1 MLTEA
6 EKGESV
12 VPSSL
17 VWEIMDVHSNAF
29 VAISFNK
36 AFAGEAWTE
45 ARAYM
50 RKLLKVALIE
60 DIKTVSS
67 AISYLHGTTT
77 ESSSTPVVLREQLW
91 IGMYNSV
98 QPGDSD
104 AMAMMLTLLASVAHM
119 DDLKEAAFSDRISR
133 SSGSETLRALL
144 SSVNRA
150 LGIMRT
156 GFGDA
161 MTRYL
166 DLSLPSVVAELLRRS
181 NVAKN
186 VTILMLSPVEVLQE
200 GAQSLAGLAFDVEVR
215 SDCFRALLEKV
226 PTSTFAGILHSLEI
240 FVQYAS
246 MVPEA
251 CSLSKA
257 LARCLT
263 DVIDVLCSSP
273 DGLLLKHEFLTKG
286 AGVDVPALLPKWW
299 NMMTQALSVIFAKTP
314 KWAAYF
320 ENAEMVLWMRDALI
334 FGRDMLAQRR
344 VIEAACLVQSQQAAV
359 GGKMSRVGRRMVDDL
374 QAVLFE
380 LTRWLRLTDE
390 ELLHQSFA
398 LLETL
403 LSCFRETS
411 IPPKVEALQKLQK
424 HVDDARQKDSKR
436 PQTRLDSS
444 RLARLQDAI
453 SSFDDEE
460 VEIVAYKPA
469 EKRKEIPETKFTS
482 LEPKKKQAKLSAPT
496 KDKGKLVIR
505 ADDRKS
511 GRPSISSY
519 FSAEDQKKLNAAPTA
534 VPQPG
539 LSRKASA
546 QVTSSVRKDA
556 ALPAPVVTKPGV
568 LQASSEPTTEA
579 DSEES
584 DEEDGVG
591 LASLSKLQ
599 RTPVIRKPAE
609 RRQVMMMDLPTKARN
624 PALERISKREDARRM
639 QLRLKPDMSGLHRT
653 LLSWDYD
660 FNGPSPPGQSFKLE
674 RVPPTFSDPDH
685 FRRVFE
691 PMFLLECWTQLGE
704 SKEGPLET
712 YDVRLANRQFVDDWL
727 DIDISFVGSVDK
739 DWSLSDTDVVLLRQ
753 PQGKKG
759 VLAKVQNYK
768 GSALGIQA
776 TVRCCSRGSDPGLQ
790 PGSVWSLGKVLRLV
804 SAILRYSS
812 QLTACSLTTLY
823 REYAALMSL
832 PYYDLCD
839 TILRARLNRPTVPDS
854 KEVQRTMATYN
865 VNEPQARAILYS
877 LTADGFAL
885 IQG

>member
-1 MLTEA
+1 M
-6 EKGESV
+6 
-12 VPSSL
+12 
-17 VWEIMDVHSNAF
+17 HSDTF
-29 VAISFNK
+29 VAISFTK
-36 AFAGEAWTE
+36 AFAGEEWTE
-45 ARAYM
+45 ARAFM
-50 RKLLKVALIE
+50 RKLLRVALVD

-77 ESSSTPVVLREQLW
+77 ESPPTPIVLREQLW
-91 IGMYNSV
+91 KGMYNSV

-104 AMAMMLTLLASVAHM
+104 AMAMMLAVLSSIAHM
-119 DDLKEAAFSDRISR
+119 DDLKEATFADRIAR
-133 SSGSETLRALL
+133 SPNPGNLGVLLGSI
-144 SSVNRA
+144 NRA
-150 LGIMRT
+150 FGVLRT

-181 NVAKN
+181 DVAKN

-200 GAQSLAGLAFDVEVR
+200 SAQSLAGLAFDVEVR

-226 PTSTFAGILHSLEI
+226 PTSTFAGILHSLDI

-344 VIEAACLVQSQQAAV
+344 VIESASLVQSQQTAV

-398 LLETL
+398 LLETF
-403 LSCFRETS
+403 LSCFRETG
-411 IPPKVEALQKLQK
+411 IFPKPEVLQKLQK

-453 SSFDDEE
+453 GSFDEEE
-460 VEIVAYKPA
+460 VEIVSYKPA
-469 EKRKEIPETKFTS
+469 GKRNEIPETKS
-482 LEPKKKQAKLSAPT
+482 ASSESRKKQTKLSAPG

-505 ADDRKS
+505 ADDRRS
-511 GRPSISSY
+511 RRPSISSY
-519 FSAEDQKKLNAAPTA
+519 FSADDRKRLSTTAALQPQLSRRTGAQAAPP
-534 VPQPG
+534 V
-539 LSRKASA
+539 K
-546 QVTSSVRKDA
+546 KDTPLPTPVGSKT
-556 ALPAPVVTKPGV
+556 ALP
-568 LQASSEPTTEA
+568 QASSEPTTEA

-599 RTPVIRKPAE
+599 RTPVIKKPAE
-609 RRQVMMMDLPTKARN
+609 RRQVMMMDLPTKVRN
-624 PALERISKREDARRM
+624 PALERMNKREDARRT

-660 FNGPSPPGQSFKLE
+660 FNGPSPPGQSVKLE
-674 RVPPTFSDPDH
+674 RVPPTFSDPEH
-685 FRRVFE
+685 FRRIFE
-691 PMFLLECWTQLGE
+691 PMFLLECWTQLVE
-704 SKEGPLET
+704 SKEGSLQM

-739 DWSLSDTDVVLLRQ
+739 DWSLNDTDVVLLRQ

-768 GSALGIQA
+768 GSPFGIQA
-776 TVRCCSRGSDPGLQ
+776 TVRCCARGSDPGLQ

-804 SAILRYSS
+804 PLISNGTS
-812 QLTACSLTTLY
+812 QLTTYSLTTLY

-839 TILRARLNRPTVPDS
+839 TILRARLNKPTVPDS
-854 KEVQRTMATYN
+854 REVQRAMATYN